1 MVESCTHARHFP
13 SLNRYQLLLETAD
26 VSINRFDHPPHEAH
40 EDPEE
45 ELASRWAIAF
55 VLAGSFDIELAG
67 KHRHLRPGSVLL
79 TRPELA
85 FRFRH
90 TEQCPTD
97 VCLSIGFETD
107 AVSGI
112 EQAWER
118 PTRDSATPNLAYVER
133 RMGGALASA
142 DAFQVERWA
151 LAALTALEV
160 DARDRTVRG
169 RYAAR
174 DEDLDAVVAACRD
187 VEAHPEMRRSVADRA
202 RDVGLT
208 STKLTRAFRRYVG
221 ASPHEYVL
229 RWRLAVAAELI
240 DSGAG
245 VTETCYRA
253 GFDNLS
259 HFCRTFQ
266 RTFGVRASAWR
277 TLALRERRRRVQ
289 DLTGR
294 LG

>member
-1 MVESCTHARHFP
+1 
-13 SLNRYQLLLETAD
+13 
-26 VSINRFDHPPHEAH
+26 
-40 EDPEE
+40 
-45 ELASRWAIAF
+45 
-55 VLAGSFDIELAG
+55 
-67 KHRHLRPGSVLL
+67 
-79 TRPELA
+79 
-85 FRFRH
+85 
-90 TEQCPTD
+90 
-97 VCLSIGFETD
+97 
-107 AVSGI
+107 
-112 EQAWER
+112 
-118 PTRDSATPNLAYVER
+118 
-133 RMGGALASA
+133 MGGALASA

-240 DSGAG
+240 ASGAG

-277 TLALRERRRRVQ
+277 ALTLRERRRRVQ
-289 DLTGR
+289 NLTRR
-294 LG
+294 LV